1 MPKLETRIPAWQI
14 VVVLVFPILYAINAR
29 LPWSEGLWVD
39 HDKSYFVPF
48 WISVIALH
56 SVAAILVVHFLRRS
70 EVTASQIGFHLDSRR
85 AVTTLL
91 WLGALGLAAVA
102 IRQIVPYEN
111 VDDLGLQIGW
121 PTSQPERLFWIL
133 VCLFAGVCE
142 ELIFRGFAIPA
153 LESRGFKVW
162 HAVLISTVSFSVI
175 HGAADLTVTGISFV
189 AGLLF
194 AALYVWR
201 RNLAL
206 VMVVHALS
214 DLSFI
219 LTT

>member
-1 MPKLETRIPAWQI
+1 M
-14 VVVLVFPILYAINAR
+14 VLVFPVLYAINAR

-56 SVAAILVVHFLRRS
+56 SVAAMLVVHFLRRS
-70 EVTASQIGFHLDSRR
+70 GVAASEIGFHLDSRQ
-85 AVTTLL
+85 AVTALL

-102 IRQIVPYEN
+102 FRQVVPYEM

-121 PTSQPERLFWIL
+121 PASQPERLFWII

-153 LESRGFKVW
+153 LESRGFRSW
-162 HAVLISTVSFSVI
+162 QAVLVSTVSFSVI

-189 AGLLF
+189 AGLVF
-194 AALYVWR
+194 AALYLWR

-219 LTT
+219 LQT